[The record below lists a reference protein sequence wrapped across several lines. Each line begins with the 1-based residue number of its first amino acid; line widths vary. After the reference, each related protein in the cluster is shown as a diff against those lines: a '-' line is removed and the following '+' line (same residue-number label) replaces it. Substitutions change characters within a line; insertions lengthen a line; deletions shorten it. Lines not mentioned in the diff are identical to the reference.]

1 MKVQRLVVEANI
13 EGEPSDEIFYIVG
26 RMKIATK
33 RGVRDIEKTVT
44 THKTVTKSDLE
55 SNFDT
60 IWRLI
65 GEDIKR
71 EIDEE
76 IRLG

>member
-1 MKVQRLVVEANI
+1 MVVEANI
-13 EGEPSDEIFYIVG
+13 EGEPSDETFYIVAK
-26 RMKIATK
+26 MKIATK
-33 RGVRDIEKTVT
+33 RGIRDIEKTVT
-44 THKTVTKSDLE
+44 THKSVTRSDLE

-71 EIDEE
+71 EINDS
-76 IRLG
+76 L